1 MLTGGRTVRI
11 GVTGLA
17 RAGKTAFLTSVAAN
31 LLALGAG
38 RPVLPGLGKQMGRV
52 QSIQIAPAGA
62 DRLPRFDYRRH
73 LAALTADPPVWPER
87 TSAAA
92 LLAFDVVLGRERF
105 GLTLPSRR
113 IRIEMLDYP
122 GEWLLDLPL
131 LQTPFADW
139 SAGVLARLQT
149 PAYAGIAKDFLA
161 FSLSLPSAAP
171 VHEELALAGHK
182 LYVRTLQRLRDESRL
197 ALLQPGRFLMPAPG
211 AAPGWMPF
219 FPLAGQGGLTA
230 LLSERYDRYVDAV
243 REDLADP
250 MFGNLDRIVVLADL
264 LTALHAGPVAFAD
277 ASGALAAAAG
287 ALRWRRSWLDS
298 VMALARFSLPP
309 RVINRLAFAAT
320 KADHV
325 AEGQRGNLTGL
336 LRDAARGTGE
346 GDVTTSYFAI
356 AAVRCTEDFVWTLE
370 GRPVSAVRGRRIGD
384 ERLGRSY
391 PGEVPDRMPG
401 PTFWDHPFLELPEF
415 EPRRPP
421 DGGRGGVPELG
432 LDPLLGFLLEDVL

>member
-1 MLTGGRTVRI
+1 MRI

-38 RPVLPGLGKQMGRV
+38 RPVLPGLGAQMGRV
-52 QSIQIAPAGA
+52 QSIQIAPTGA

-73 LAALTADPPVWPER
+73 LAALTADPPAWPER

-92 LLAFDVVLGRERF
+92 VLAFDLVIGRERF
-105 GLTLPSRR
+105 GLPLPPRR
-113 IRIEMLDYP
+113 IRLELLDYP

-131 LQTPFADW
+131 LQIPYAKW
-139 SAGVLARLQT
+139 SAEVLRRLQT
-149 PAYAGIAKDFLA
+149 PAYAGLARDFLA
-161 FSLSLPSAAP
+161 FSLALPAAAP
-171 VHEELALAGHK
+171 VHEALALAGHK
-182 LYVRTLQRLRDESRL
+182 LYVRTLQRLRDEAKL

-211 AAPGWMPF
+211 EAPGWMPF
-219 FPLAGQGGLTA
+219 FPLNGQGGLA
-230 LLSERYDRYVDAV
+230 GLLAERYDRYVEAA
-243 REDLADP
+243 RLDLADP

-287 ALRWRRSWLDS
+287 ALRWRRSWMESAL
-298 VMALARFSLPP
+298 ALARFKLPP
-309 RVINRLAFAAT
+309 RVITRLAFAVT
-320 KADHV
+320 KSDHV
-325 AEGQRGNLTGL
+325 AERQRGNLVRL

-346 GDVTTSYFAI
+346 GDVTTGYFAI

-370 GRPVSAVRGRRIGD
+370 GRPISAVRGRRIGD

-391 PGEVPDRMPG
+391 PGEVPDRMPD
-401 PTFWDHPFLELPEF
+401 PAFWDHPFLELPEF

-421 DGGRGGVPELG
+421 DAGRGGVPEQG
-432 LDPLLGFLLEDVL
+432 LDALLGFLLADIL